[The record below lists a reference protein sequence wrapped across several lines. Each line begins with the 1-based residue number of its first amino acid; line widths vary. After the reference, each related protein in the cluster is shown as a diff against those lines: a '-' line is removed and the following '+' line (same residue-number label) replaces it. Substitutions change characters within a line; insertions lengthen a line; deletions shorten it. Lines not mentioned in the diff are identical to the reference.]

1 MDPQAEAHLMAFYI
15 RKAWGVC
22 QRTERKVKL
31 SDLIEDGEIPGLLVN
46 RNDADKP
53 HPQRRLMQIPPD
65 LPPTRPSPPLDAE
78 HATVKIGNNGDP
90 LTGQAILNPAVIAAV
105 TGVTVTVS

>member
-1 MDPQAEAHLMAFYI
+1 MVEKEAAHLMAFYI

-22 QRTERKVKL
+22 QRTDRKVPL
-31 SDLIEDGEIPGLLVN
+31 DRIIEDGEIPGLLVD

-105 TGVTVTVS
+105 TSVTVTVT